1 MNILEHEVE
10 QVDRDAAFKYMKLIA
25 DHRWSHEAILRGDCD
40 NTSIVQAFA
49 KHRLDAE
56 YLVKRL
62 MQGASKLDKAATNG

>member
-10 QVDRDAAFKYMKLIA
+10 QVDRDAAYKYMKLIG

-56 YLVKRL
+56 HLVKRL
-62 MQGASKLDKAATNG
+62 MQGASKLDKAVANG